1 MKYSLGLWLALCLAG
16 LQLVAVSIVV
26 WSSYLTSERVLL
38 DHARGLLSDAGA
50 NTTVHSKGFL
60 NPARSAAELAARL
73 AENEIVSSENKQQL
87 EMLLFQQLQSAPQ
100 FAGIFYG
107 DEAGNFVYVNR
118 SAARAPFRSKLIT
131 HNDGERR
138 TELIWRNADFSTVI
152 QRLDPADKYDPR
164 VRPWYETAKAAK
176 GSIWTDPYIF
186 FTSQKPGITIASPV
200 IARDGS
206 IQGVIGVDIEIDAI
220 SEFLADLKI
229 GESGTALIVNR
240 NGDVIAHPE
249 PALFKSKGEDGRL
262 QFVSIENI
270 ADPIAQRA
278 FGEKS
283 ATMGLN
289 VSQETYSKFMHD
301 GESYVALVLPEISV
315 ELPWTIAVYAPERDF
330 IGSIKENRALN
341 IGIAG
346 AVVVLTGLAGLL
358 IANMLHRPVRAF
370 SVRASLVSQGE
381 IDPSEPM
388 PKTYK
393 ELDQANEAMMQQIK
407 QRKASEREYGLTF
420 EMSSRGMAQMDPRTG
435 AYLRVNEKLADM
447 LGYDPEEMLS
457 LTTADVT
464 HPDDPML
471 SWNLANKGIEDY
483 AVDLEKRC
491 IRKDGGIIW
500 VKINAIMIRD
510 NEGRPLHAVATVDE
524 ITESRAAEVQIQ
536 KLSRDLSHLA
546 RGELLGQMAA
556 GLAHELNQPL
566 TAITQHVD
574 AALLTVGDPKGKD
587 AELVTILQDLDLQ
600 AHRAAD
606 TIRALRGFARK
617 GEDWKAPFDL
627 SELINHS
634 MRLVRAEMTE
644 HGINVTTQTQDVPT
658 VSGIRVQIA
667 QVIVN
672 LLRNAIESIG
682 DSGDNQ
688 KRITIAAEVG
698 SKFVEVSVQDSGA
711 GVDPDIDLF
720 GQFETTKKE
729 GMGLGLSICRSIV
742 EAGGGKMWHDPSFT
756 DGARFCFT
764 VPIDA

>member
-1 MKYSLGLWLALCLAG
+1 
-16 LQLVAVSIVV
+16 
-26 WSSYLTSERVLL
+26 
-38 DHARGLLSDAGA
+38 
-50 NTTVHSKGFL
+50 
-60 NPARSAAELAARL
+60 
-73 AENEIVSSENKQQL
+73 
-87 EMLLFQQLQSAPQ
+87 
-100 FAGIFYG
+100 
-107 DEAGNFVYVNR
+107 
-118 SAARAPFRSKLIT
+118 
-131 HNDGERR
+131 
-138 TELIWRNADFSTVI
+138 VI

-164 VRPWYETAKAAK
+164 VRPWYETAKGTK

-206 IQGVIGVDIEIDAI
+206 VQGVIGVDIEIDAI

-249 PALFKSKGEDGRL
+249 PALFKSEGDDGRL

-278 FGEKS
+278 FGEKT

-289 VSQETYSKFMHD
+289 VSQETYSKFMYD
-301 GESYVALVLPEISV
+301 GESYVSLVMPEISV

-330 IGSIKENRALN
+330 IGSIKENRSLN

-346 AVVVLTGLAGLL
+346 AVV
-358 IANMLHRPVRAF
+358 
-370 SVRASLVSQGE
+370 
-381 IDPSEPM
+381 
-388 PKTYK
+388 
-393 ELDQANEAMMQQIK
+393 IK

-471 SWNLANKGIEDY
+471 SWNLASKGIEDY

-574 AALLTVGDPKGKD
+574 AALLTVDDPKDKD

-634 MRLVRAEMTE
+634 MRLVRR
-644 HGINVTTQTQDVPT
+644 GGRRQDV
-658 VSGIRVQIA
+658 A
-667 QVIVN
+667 
-672 LLRNAIESIG
+672 
-682 DSGDNQ
+682 
-688 KRITIAAEVG
+688 
-698 SKFVEVSVQDSGA
+698 
-711 GVDPDIDLF
+711 
-720 GQFETTKKE
+720 
-729 GMGLGLSICRSIV
+729 
-742 EAGGGKMWHDPSFT
+742 
-756 DGARFCFT
+756 
-764 VPIDA
+764 